1 MGEIVALD
9 DRRPKPL
16 RGGNNK
22 GTRRRFG
29 NIRKLPSGRYQS
41 TYLGPDGKR
50 HNAPVTFQTKGD
62 ASAWLAMQS
71 AAITERRWKPPAPD
85 RTPVETFT
93 EYSVRW
99 LEGRELKSRTR
110 AEYARLLNTLT
121 EAFGPT
127 VLDGIT
133 PADVRR
139 WYAELDPKRPTRRAH
154 LYSLLRTILGGAVT
168 EELVPVNPCQLRGAS
183 KSKRVRKIEPA
194 TLDELRILTESL
206 PDRWA
211 MLATVAAWCALRF
224 GELTELRRKDLDL
237 VRGLVKIRR
246 GVTWVDGEPVIGAP
260 KSDAGVRDVTI
271 PPHLV
276 PQLEAHL
283 AAFAEPTREGLV
295 FPAAGGG
302 HLNHGTFYKH
312 FRAARTAAGRQDL
325 RFHDL
330 RHTGAVMAAQT
341 GATTRELMDRL
352 GHSTA
357 TMAMN
362 YQHVADGRAVEIARR
377 LSAMAEGSEQ

>member
-1 MGEIVALD
+1 
-9 DRRPKPL
+9 
-16 RGGNNK
+16 
-22 GTRRRFG
+22 
-29 NIRKLPSGRYQS
+29 
-41 TYLGPDGKR
+41 
-50 HNAPVTFQTKGD
+50 
-62 ASAWLAMQS
+62 
-71 AAITERRWKPPAPD
+71 
-85 RTPVETFT
+85 
-93 EYSVRW
+93 
-99 LEGRELKSRTR
+99 
-110 AEYARLLNTLT
+110 
-121 EAFGPT
+121 
-127 VLDGIT
+127 
-133 PADVRR
+133 
-139 WYAELDPKRPTRRAH
+139 
-154 LYSLLRTILGGAVT
+154 
-168 EELVPVNPCQLRGAS
+168 
-183 KSKRVRKIEPA
+183 
-194 TLDELRILTESL
+194 
-206 PDRWA
+206 